1 MTHTRRMHN
10 PLFGNIAEELRRQTS
25 PVSRHKRLHSDFQE
39 LPIE

>member
-1 MTHTRRMHN
+1 MTNTRRTNN

-25 PVSRHKRLHSDFQE
+25 PRSRHKRLHSDFQE